1 MNLCQVAYLCNGSMM
16 QIYHFV
22 CNYKHKLQTLFV
34 FKHYLT
40 IRVVHTLLYIA
51 MDLKDFVSETLKEI
65 IAGVKEAQE
74 YAKEHGAI
82 INPTKFGIVAP
93 KAIMNKDNDEV
104 TSIQRIDFSLSLQQS
119 YAADGKVSIGVLDIG
134 KIEGK
139 YENIKE
145 NRVNF
150 SVLITLPCGDTH

>member
-1 MNLCQVAYLCNGSMM
+1 
-16 QIYHFV
+16 
-22 CNYKHKLQTLFV
+22 
-34 FKHYLT
+34 
-40 IRVVHTLLYIA
+40 

-65 IAGVKEAQE
+65 ISGVEEAQE
-74 YAKEHGAI
+74 YAKKHGAV
-82 INPTKFGIVAP
+82 INPTKFGVVAP

-134 KIEGK
+134 KIEGE
-139 YENIKE
+139 YGNIKE

>member
-1 MNLCQVAYLCNGSMM
+1 MKQ
-16 QIYHFV
+16 
-22 CNYKHKLQTLFV
+22 NYF
-34 FKHYLT
+34 
-40 IRVVHTLLYIA
+40 
-51 MDLKDFVSETLKEI
+51 TLKQSRQISKIYNEVQSYMPFEEATFPAFISKI
-65 IAGVKEAQE
+65 IPFVREYSRYTENSKE

>member
-1 MNLCQVAYLCNGSMM
+1 M
-16 QIYHFV
+16 QIYRII
-22 CNYKHKLQTLFV
+22 LFNNTEYQEM
-34 FKHYLT
+34 FCIKHYLT
-40 IRVVHTLLYIA
+40 IRSDYTLLYIA

>member
-1 MNLCQVAYLCNGSMM
+1 M
-16 QIYHFV
+16 
-22 CNYKHKLQTLFV
+22 
-34 FKHYLT
+34 
-40 IRVVHTLLYIA
+40 VHTLLYIA

-82 INPTKFGIVAP
+82 INPTKSGIVAP

>member
-1 MNLCQVAYLCNGSMM
+1 M
-16 QIYHFV
+16 QNIKKIF
-22 CNYKHKLQTLFV
+22 CI
-34 FKHYLT
+34 KHYLT
-40 IRVVHTLLYIA
+40 IMSDYTLLYIA

-139 YENIKE
+139 YENIKD

>member
-1 MNLCQVAYLCNGSMM
+1 MM
-16 QIYHFV
+16 QMYYFV
-22 CNYKHKLQTLFV
+22 CNYKHKSQTLFV

-40 IRVVHTLLYIA
+40 IKVVHTLLYIA

>member
-1 MNLCQVAYLCNGSMM
+1 MSDY
-16 QIYHFV
+16 
-22 CNYKHKLQTLFV
+22 
-34 FKHYLT
+34 
-40 IRVVHTLLYIA
+40 TLLYIA

-134 KIEGK
+134 KIEGCLL
-139 YENIKE
+139 YTSDAADE
-145 NRVNF
+145 
-150 SVLITLPCGDTH
+150 

>member
-1 MNLCQVAYLCNGSMM
+1 MSDY
-16 QIYHFV
+16 
-22 CNYKHKLQTLFV
+22 
-34 FKHYLT
+34 
-40 IRVVHTLLYIA
+40 TLLYIA

-93 KAIMNKDNDEV
+93 KAITNKDNDEV

-139 YENIKE
+139 YENIKD